1 MNWLD
6 GVILAIILWFTF
18 TAFTAGFIRETV
30 TIATAILGVVL
41 AGLFYKDLA
50 EDVLVVIDSQRAAWT
65 VSFLGIFAATF
76 LGGQIIA
83 MLMKETVS
91 LLQLGVFDSLAGALF
106 GLFKGLLLIQMLLIL
121 FATYPSLGLKEAMD
135 DSAFA
140 PLFVDK
146 APILLRVLPTE
157 FDAAEQLF

>member
-6 GVILAIILWFTF
+6 GVILVIVVWFTF
-18 TAFTAGFIRETV
+18 TAFTAGFIREAV
-30 TIATAILGVVL
+30 IIATAILGVVL

-50 EDVLVVIDSQRAAWT
+50 EDVLVVIDSEKAARS
-65 VSFLGIFAATF
+65 VAFLGIFAATF
-76 LGGQIIA
+76 LAGQLIA
-83 MLMKETVS
+83 MLMKEAVS
-91 LLQLGVFDSLAGALF
+91 LLQLGVLDSLVGDFF
-106 GLFKGLLLIQMLLIL
+106 GLFKGLLVVELLLIF
-121 FATYPSLGLKEAMD
+121 FATYPSLGLEDAMD
-135 DSAFA
+135 GSAFT